1 MGGLRTVGAW
11 LLLSAVYFVLFAL
24 GGWLWA
30 PSLPEAS
37 PAPAGSAELGLLAM
51 ALVDSALVL
60 GVVRT
65 SRLFGFRLML
75 LVAGL
80 FWGIKTFTSQI
91 EAAYFMPNVQS
102 GMLPGLLLMT
112 VPVTLGV
119 AVLGVALGG
128 KLKRGQLAEQPAWQ
142 SPQLSS
148 KETWTK
154 VVLLACLVYPALFFA
169 AGWFIAFSS
178 EELRAFYGQ
187 PEGGTFWAHI
197 SALLVREP
205 QLYLLES
212 ARGLLWVAFAIPLL
226 RTTAG
231 PRWVGGL
238 HVVLWFAVLQN
249 DVHWVPNPF
258 MSPTIRLYHFI
269 ETASSNLVWGAL
281 VSWWMSVPIQQ
292 HWSRLIMPRK
302 GRKIARALL

>member
-1 MGGLRTVGAW
+1 MRELKTVGAW
-11 LLLSAVYFVLFAL
+11 LLLSTVYFVLFAL

-37 PAPAGSAELGLLAM
+37 SAPAGSAELGLLAM

-60 GVVRT
+60 GVVRS

-91 EAAYFMPNVQS
+91 EAAYFMPNVRS
-102 GMLPGLLLMT
+102 EMLPGLLLMT

-128 KLKRGQLAEQPAWQ
+128 KLKRGQVTAERLWQ
-142 SPQLSS
+142 TPQLSS
-148 KETWTK
+148 WETWTK
-154 VVLLACLVYPALFFA
+154 VGVLACLVYPALFFL

-187 PEGGTFWAHI
+187 PEGGTFWAHM
-197 SALLVREP
+197 SALLAREP
-205 QLYLLES
+205 ELYLLES

-231 PRWVGGL
+231 PRWVGAL

-258 MSPTIRLYHFI
+258 MSPTIRFYHFL
-269 ETASSNLVWGAL
+269 ETASSNVIWGAL
-281 VSWWMSVPIQQ
+281 VSFSMSV
-292 HWSRLIMPRK
+292 RL
-302 GRKIARALL
+302 ARPQPSSLAPSIRVG